1 MILFYDFLEVNF
13 VDIWRTT
20 AIQPN
25 QEELGHGDKLF
36 PLATY
41 HCVIPTAQFPNVP
54 PHWHAE
60 FEISLITEGSANY
73 KFGTEDYITSADD
86 IIIIAPNT
94 LHSIVPINGEEQ
106 VSDTIVFHLDLAG
119 FSSPDRCTIK
129 YLQPLFSGEYGV
141 VNHISSQH
149 KSYGAVRE
157 CFDELYSLISRKPP
171 FYELELKSM
180 LLELFRLMYVH
191 ELVLTFQET
200 NSHIHQNELIA
211 NILRYIDEN
220 YRSDLSIHSIAAEF
234 CLSDVHFMNYF
245 RKTSGMTC
253 NRYITETRLRE
264 SARMLLNTNLSVSE
278 ICFECG
284 FRNLSNF
291 NRRFREYYSV
301 TPSEYK
307 KMLQKND
314 TSEK

>member
-1 MILFYDFLEVNF
+1 MILSYYFLGANH
-13 VDIWRTT
+13 VDICRTT

-41 HCVIPTAQFPNVP
+41 HCVIPTAQFPGVP
-54 PHWHAE
+54 PHWHSE
-60 FEISLITEGSANY
+60 FEISLIIEGRANY
-73 KFGTEDYITSADD
+73 KFGTEDYTTSPDD

-94 LHSIVPINGEEQ
+94 LHSIVPINGEVQ
-106 VSDTIVFHLDLAG
+106 VSDTIVFHLSLIG
-119 FSSPDRCTIK
+119 LSTPDQCTIR
-129 YLQPLFSGEYGV
+129 YLQPIFSGEYGV
-141 VNHISSQH
+141 INHISRDH
-149 KSYGAVRE
+149 PGYAVIRK
-157 CFDELYSLISRKPP
+157 CFDDICELINQKPP
-171 FYELELKSM
+171 YYELELKSM
-180 LLELFRLMYVH
+180 LTELFRLFYVNNI
-191 ELVLTFQET
+191 VLTLQNT
-200 NSHIHQNELIA
+200 HSHIRQNELIA

-220 YRSDLSIHSIAAEF
+220 YRSDLSIHSIASEF
-234 CLSDVHFMNYF
+234 CLSDVYFMTYF

-253 NRYITETRLRE
+253 NRYITEVRLRE
-264 SARMLLNTNLSVSE
+264 AGHMLLDTDKSVSE

-307 KMLQKND
+307 KMLK
-314 TSEK
+314 

>member
-1 MILFYDFLEVNF
+1 MEVKL
-13 VDIWRTT
+13 VDLWRTT

-41 HCVIPTAQFPNVP
+41 HCVIPTAQFPSVP

-60 FEISLITEGSANY
+60 FEISLITEGRANY
-73 KFGTEDYITSADD
+73 KFGTEDYITSPDD
-86 IIIIAPNT
+86 IIIITPNT
-94 LHSIVPINGEEQ
+94 LHSIVPINGEVQ
-106 VSDTIVFHLDLAG
+106 VSYTIVFHLNLAG
-119 FSSPDRCTIK
+119 LSNPDRCTIK

-141 VNHISSQH
+141 VNHISPDRPGYSEI
-149 KSYGAVRE
+149 RE
-157 CFDELYSLISRKPP
+157 CFDRLYALVSQKPP
-171 FYELELKSM
+171 YYELDLKSM
-180 LLELFRLMYVH
+180 LPKLFKLIYVND
-191 ELVLTFQET
+191 LVITSQET
-200 NSHIHQNELIA
+200 NSHIRQNELIA

-220 YRSDLSIHSIAAEF
+220 YRSDISIHSIAAEF
-234 CLSDVHFMNYF
+234 CLSDVYFMTYF

-253 NRYITETRLRE
+253 NRYITEVRLRE
-264 SARMLLNTNLSVSE
+264 AGRMLINTDLSVSE

-307 KMLQKND
+307 KMLKQA
-314 TSEK
+314 